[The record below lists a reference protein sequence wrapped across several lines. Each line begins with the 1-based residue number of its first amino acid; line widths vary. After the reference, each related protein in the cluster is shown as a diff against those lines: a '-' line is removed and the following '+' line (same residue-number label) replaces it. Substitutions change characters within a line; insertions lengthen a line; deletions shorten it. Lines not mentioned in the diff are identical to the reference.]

1 MSDTQSHYTSP
12 TFAGTTTGQV
22 LPSRGLDEYAAIRWA
37 RAKLFNTWINSAVTL
52 VFAYFIIKALIAIVS
67 WGFLNAV
74 WEVPGTNTQAC
85 RAVIGVGA
93 CWALINE
100 KFRFIMFGT
109 YPYDEHWR
117 PAIVIFIFLA
127 LYGVSAMRRFWN
139 RNLIWIWVTGL
150 TAIGILM
157 WGGILGMRFVE
168 QERWGGLPITLIL
181 ATFGIALAFPLSILL
196 ALGRRSDMPAVKV
209 ICVTYIEL
217 IRGVPLISLLFMASV
232 MFPLFLPEGLT
243 IDKLLRAQVAIILF
257 AAAYLAEVVRGGLQA
272 IPKGQYEAADSL
284 GLTFW
289 KKTGFIILPQALRL
303 VIPPLVNTFIGLFK
317 DTSLVLIIGIF
328 DLLNSA
334 KTAVNEPAWR
344 GFGLE
349 AYVFV
354 AIIYFL
360 FCFAMSKYSQDL
372 EAELSRGHKR

>member
-12 TFAGTTTGQV
+12 TFAGTANGT
-22 LPSRGLDEYAAIRWA
+22 LMSRSFNDHPAVRWA
-37 RAKLFNTWINSAVTL
+37 RAKLFNTWANTAVTL
-52 VFAYFIIKALIAIVS
+52 VFAYFIIKAVIAIVS
-67 WGFLNAV
+67 WGVINAV
-74 WEVPGTNTQAC
+74 WTVPGTNTQAC
-85 RAVIGVGA
+85 RAVSGVGA
-93 CWALINE
+93 CWALIHE

-117 PAIVIFIFLA
+117 PALVIVVFLA
-127 LYGVSAMRRFWN
+127 LYGLSAMRRFWN
-139 RNLIWIWVTGL
+139 RNLIWIWLVGL
-150 TAIGILM
+150 TLIGILM
-157 WGGILGMRFVE
+157 WGGVFGMRYVE

-181 ATFGIALAFPLSILL
+181 ATFGIALAFPLSIAL
-196 ALGRRSDMPAVKV
+196 ALGRRSHMPAVKV

-257 AAAYLAEVVRGGLQA
+257 AAAYLAEVIRGGLQA

-284 GLTFW
+284 GLAFW
-289 KKTGFIILPQALRL
+289 QKTSFIILPQALRL
-303 VIPPLVNTFIGLFK
+303 VIPPLVNTFIGMFK

-354 AIIYFL
+354 GVIYFL

-372 EAELSRGHKR
+372 EAELARGHKR

>member
-12 TFAGTTTGQV
+12 TFAGTASGTP
-22 LPSRGLDEYAAIRWA
+22 LSRNLKDHPAVRWA
-37 RAKLFNTWINSAVTL
+37 RAKLFNSWVNTAVTL
-52 VFAYFIIKALIAIVS
+52 VFAYFIIKVVIGIIS
-67 WGFLNAV
+67 WGIVNAV
-74 WEVPGTNTQAC
+74 WTVPGTNTQAC
-85 RAVIGVGA
+85 RALEGVGA
-93 CWALINE
+93 CWALIHE

-117 PAIVIFIFLA
+117 PALVIVVFLV
-127 LYGVSAMRRFWN
+127 LYGLSAMRRLWN
-139 RNLIWIWVTGL
+139 RNLLWIWIVGL
-150 TAIGILM
+150 TLIGILM
-157 WGGILGMRFVE
+157 WGGVFGLRFVE

-196 ALGRRSDMPAVKV
+196 ALGRRSHMPAVKV
-209 ICVTYIEL
+209 LSVTYIEL

-257 AAAYLAEVVRGGLQA
+257 AGAYLAEVIRGGLQA

-284 GLTFW
+284 GLAYW
-289 KKTGFIILPQALRL
+289 QKTGFIIMPQALRL
-303 VIPPLVNTFIGLFK
+303 VIPPLVNTFIGMFK

-372 EAELSRGHKR
+372 ETELARGHKR